1 MAAEIVEAT
10 NSTFEQEV
18 LNSDLPVVVDFWAPW
33 CGPCRQLAPVL
44 EELANENAGKVR
56 VVKVNV
62 DNNRGV
68 AAKYQVQ
75 GIPTLLSVKGGEVV
89 SRAVGFSGKPG
100 LQKLFDA
107 VL

>member
-1 MAAEIVEAT
+1 MAAEIVEASD
-10 NSTFEQEV
+10 STFEKEV
-18 LNSDLPVVVDFWAPW
+18 LESELPVVVDFWAPW

-62 DNNRGV
+62 DNNRAV
-68 AAKYQVQ
+68 AGKYQVQ
-75 GIPTLLSVKGGEVV
+75 GIPTLITVKNGEVI
-89 SRAVGFSGKPG
+89 SRVVGFSGKPG

-107 VL
+107 AL

>member
-1 MAAEIVEAT
+1 MAAEIIDSTDA
-10 NSTFEQEV
+10 TFEKDV
-18 LNSDLPVVVDFWAPW
+18 LQSDLPVIVDYCAPW
-33 CGPCRQLAPVL
+33 CGPYRQIAPVL
-44 EELANENAGKVR
+44 EELAAENAGKVR

-68 AAKYQVQ
+68 AMKYQIQ
-75 GIPTLLSVKGGEVV
+75 GIPTLLGVKGGEVV
-89 SRAVGFSGKPG
+89 SRSVGFSGKPG